1 VSDLSAWVLSIGS
14 FAAIVLLTAF
24 AAKSFVG
31 DAARGRR
38 RCPRCWHEL
47 GPAPA
52 TEGPDGG
59 LGDGLAREDARRARQ
74 CGECGFAAAH
84 EADTL
89 RTRRRAGLGILAVVA
104 ILAIV
109 GAARLRSLNQGPWSM
124 VPTRVLLGISAL
136 AVDEAHCIAQWGH
149 DFRPDY
155 ARLGELRDLLD
166 VPTTALTATAT
177 PRVMSEIRA
186 SLRLRDP
193 LVVIG
198 DFARPNLRFS
208 VEHIQGDKARLDQPF
223 DGAVVVVNQR
233 GNVGT

>member
-1 VSDLSAWVLSIGS
+1 MSDLSAWVLSIGS

-24 AAKSFVG
+24 AAKSFAG

-52 TEGPDGG
+52 TDGG
-59 LGDGLAREDARRARQ
+59 TDDSTDDSTDESTAGESARRARQ

-89 RTRRRAGLGILAVVA
+89 RTRRRAGLGLLAVVA

-109 GAARLRSLNQGPWSM
+109 GAARLRSLNQGPGSM

-136 AVDEAHCIAQWGH
+136 A
-149 DFRPDY
+149 
-155 ARLGELRDLLD
+155 
-166 VPTTALTATAT
+166 
-177 PRVMSEIRA
+177 
-186 SLRLRDP
+186 
-193 LVVIG
+193 G
-198 DFARPNLRFS
+198 D
-208 VEHIQGDKARLDQPF
+208 GGYK
-223 DGAVVVVNQR
+223 
-233 GNVGT
+233 

>member
-59 LGDGLAREDARRARQ
+59 LGDGLGVGLGDGLAREAARRALQ

-109 GAARLRSLNQGPWSM
+109 GAADTRRARSGSDGLRGGVFA
-124 VPTRVLLGISAL
+124 VPGFQVHITGSTVT
-136 AVDEAHCIAQWGH
+136 
-149 DFRPDY
+149 FR
-155 ARLGELRDLLD
+155 D
-166 VPTTALTATAT
+166 VADTKDRITATMT
-177 PRVMSEIRA
+177 GSERTA
-186 SLRLRDP
+186 VTRDP
-193 LVVIG
+193 
-198 DFARPNLRFS
+198 A
-208 VEHIQGDKARLDQPF
+208 
-223 DGAVVVVNQR
+223 
-233 GNVGT
+233 